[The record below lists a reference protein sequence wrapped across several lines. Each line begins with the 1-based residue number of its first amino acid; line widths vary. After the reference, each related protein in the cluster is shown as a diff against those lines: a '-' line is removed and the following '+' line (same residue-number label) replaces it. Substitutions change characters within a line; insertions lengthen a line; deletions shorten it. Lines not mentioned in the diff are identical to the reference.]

1 MLKSW
6 LKAISPFIW
15 TENPSEGG
23 RERENEREREEWGG
37 ENERGK
43 KEIVT
48 LRGRERERLL
58 NVLTDTEINI

>member
-1 MLKSW
+1 M
-6 LKAISPFIW
+6 
-15 TENPSEGG
+15 
-23 RERENEREREEWGG
+23 RERGGGG